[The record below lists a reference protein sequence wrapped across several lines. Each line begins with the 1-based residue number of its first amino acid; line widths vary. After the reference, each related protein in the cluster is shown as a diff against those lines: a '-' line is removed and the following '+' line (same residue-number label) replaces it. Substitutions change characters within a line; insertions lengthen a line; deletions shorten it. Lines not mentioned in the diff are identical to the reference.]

1 MENKKIL
8 TGLPLAI
15 LVPLAVHAQTS
26 PDVAAARA
34 NAQQDQQVQQQ
45 RDAQQRAATVTAPR
59 VRSEVPKKGEWPD
72 LPVETPCFRIETFA
86 LDVPA
91 ALPDDMRVKGAS
103 ALPQDRFAF
112 AREWLEHYRGQ
123 CVGKL
128 GLDTLVKGVQ
138 QAILSRGY
146 VTTRVML
153 PAQDLSGG
161 TLELAL
167 IPGVIRKLGFKDAAT
182 RGTWK
187 TAFPARDGDVLNLRD
202 LEQGMEQM
210 KRVSSQDAT
219 MELVAASVPGESD
232 VEIAVKRAKP
242 WSFVAS
248 VDDSGTRETGSIIG
262 TVTLGIDNLLGLNDI
277 LTAGFNQDLQFGDHG
292 VGTHG
297 WNGSYSVPWGYW
309 TATLFGYTNTYYE
322 NVAGVNQTYVVSGN
336 SQTAGVKLQRVLRRS
351 QSDVFG
357 AEFQLI
363 KRFGAS
369 FIEDTEIAAQHRDN
383 TFIELGLTDRHYF
396 GASQFDGTLAYRQGI
411 GWLGASPDT
420 ADGPSY
426 RFHMATLDANL
437 SVPFAVAG
445 QRLAYVGTIHG
456 QYTNDELNYIDDL
469 SIGSRYTVRGFDGET
484 MLAAERGFYWRNEL
498 QYPIGSTGQAFY
510 AGLDYGHV
518 WGPSAQYLVGT
529 QLAGAVVGLK
539 GAVRTRFAIL
549 SYDVFAGTPVY
560 KPADFPASRVTLGFQ
575 VTGQF

>member
-1 MENKKIL
+1 MKNKNRL
-8 TGLPLAI
+8 FAVSLGV
-15 LVPLAVHAQTS
+15 LVPLAVHAQTP

-45 RDAQQRAATVTAPR
+45 RDATVAAPT
-59 VRSEVPKKGEWPD
+59 VRSEVPAKGEWPD
-72 LPVETPCFRIETFA
+72 LPVETPCFRIDTFA

-91 ALPDDMRVKGAS
+91 TLPDDIRAKGAS

-123 CVGKL
+123 CVGKR
-128 GLDTLVKGVQ
+128 GLDTLVKGLQ

-153 PAQDLSGG
+153 PAQDLSSG
-161 TLELAL
+161 TLKLAL
-167 IPGVIRKLGFKDAAT
+167 IPGVIRNLRFKDAAM

-187 TAFPARDGDVLNLRD
+187 TAFPASDGDVLNLRD
-202 LEQGMEQM
+202 LEQGIEQM

-219 MELVAASVPGESD
+219 MELVPASVPGESD

-242 WSFVAS
+242 WSVVAS

-357 AEFQLI
+357 AEFQLL

-383 TFIELGLTDRHYF
+383 TFVELGLTDRHYF
-396 GASQFDGTLAYRQGI
+396 GTSQFDGTLAYRQGI

-420 ADGPSY
+420 ADGPTY

-445 QRLAYVGTIHG
+445 QRFAYVGTVHG
-456 QYTNDELNYIDDL
+456 QYTANELNYIDDL
-469 SIGSRYTVRGFDGET
+469 TIGSRYTVRGFDGET

-518 WGPSAQYLVGT
+518 WGPSAQYLAGT
-529 QLAGAVVGLK
+529 QLAGAVIGLK
-539 GAVRTRFAIL
+539 GAIPSRFVTV

-560 KPADFPASRVTLGFQ
+560 KPSGFPASRVTLGFQ
-575 VTGQF
+575 LTGQF

>member
-1 MENKKIL
+1 MKNKNRFFAV
-8 TGLPLAI
+8 PLGV

-45 RDAQQRAATVTAPR
+45 RDAQQRAATVAAPA
-59 VRSEVPKKGEWPD
+59 VRSDVPAKGEWPD
-72 LPVETPCFRIETFA
+72 LPVETPCFRIDTFA

-91 ALPDDMRVKGAS
+91 TLPDDMRAKGAS

-123 CVGKL
+123 CVGKR

-138 QAILSRGY
+138 QTILSRGY

-161 TLELAL
+161 ALKLAL
-167 IPGVIRKLGFKDAAT
+167 IPGVIRKLGFKDATT

-232 VEIAVKRAKP
+232 VEIAVARAKP
-242 WSFVAS
+242 WTFVAS

-297 WNGSYSVPWGYW
+297 WNGSYSIPWGYW

-322 NVAGVNQTYVVSGN
+322 NVAGVNGRIEQGGY
-336 SQTAGVKLQRVLRRS
+336 
-351 QSDVFG
+351 D
-357 AEFQLI
+357 QL
-363 KRFGAS
+363 
-369 FIEDTEIAAQHRDN
+369 
-383 TFIELGLTDRHYF
+383 L
-396 GASQFDGTLAYRQGI
+396 
-411 GWLGASPDT
+411 PV
-420 ADGPSY
+420 
-426 RFHMATLDANL
+426 
-437 SVPFAVAG
+437 SVP
-445 QRLAYVGTIHG
+445 
-456 QYTNDELNYIDDL
+456 
-469 SIGSRYTVRGFDGET
+469 
-484 MLAAERGFYWRNEL
+484 
-498 QYPIGSTGQAFY
+498 
-510 AGLDYGHV
+510 
-518 WGPSAQYLVGT
+518 
-529 QLAGAVVGLK
+529 
-539 GAVRTRFAIL
+539 
-549 SYDVFAGTPVY
+549 
-560 KPADFPASRVTLGFQ
+560 
-575 VTGQF
+575 